1 MYATGNSKIMAHAHR
16 AYGGVR
22 ETEVNCVQRDTQL
35 LEIMACAPRVY
46 GGVGGRSELCTRY
59 SITAFDKYSKEKLKV

>member
-16 AYGGVR
+16 ANGGVR
-22 ETEVNCVQRDTQL
+22 ETEVDRVQGDTQL

-46 GGVGGRSELCTRY
+46 DGVGRQ
-59 SITAFDKYSKEKLKV
+59 K

>member
-22 ETEVNCVQRDTQL
+22 ETEVNCVQGDTQL
-35 LEIMACAPRVY
+35 LETMACAPRVY
-46 GGVGGRSELCTRY
+46 DGVGRQKWIVY
-59 SITAFDKYSKEKLKV
+59 KEILN